1 MTPEE
6 LQIGD
11 IITYLDGTICK
22 VREIRNDTISV
33 SWIDKDSKDWYTS
46 PMSATLFNPIEL
58 TPEIMVKN
66 GLENL
71 YTDYYDLDV
80 YEANDGLWRVVYSN
94 LECSG
99 FDESVL
105 VSSVHEM
112 QHFLRHLK
120 IDKEIEI

>member
-1 MTPEE
+1 MDVKD
-6 LQIGD
+6 LMIGD
-11 IITYLDGTICK
+11 WVKIQGYDGLRITAINKSYVNFDKRWAGAKLG
-22 VREIRNDTISV
+22 EIE
-33 SWIDKDSKDWYTS
+33 
-46 PMSATLFNPIEL
+46 PIPL

-120 IDKEIEI
+120 IDKGIEI